1 MVRQHDDT
9 QHDAQQEQHEEEQFN
24 AKLILA
30 LLLCCV
36 VAQSV
41 SYGIG
46 GMISSSKDVEAV
58 IVLGTVIAT
67 LVILTRTVFGNKEAA
82 SSSASASAS
91 ASASSLSSSSS
102 FNTQKKD

>member
-1 MVRQHDDT
+1 MVRQHDDA
-9 QHDAQQEQHEEEQFN
+9 QHDAQQEQHDEEKFN
-24 AKLILA
+24 AKLILV

-41 SYGIG
+41 SNGIG

-67 LVILTRTVFGNKEAA
+67 FVILTRTVFGNTE
-82 SSSASASAS
+82 ASA
-91 ASASSLSSSSS
+91 ASASSASSSSSS
-102 FNTQKKD
+102 FNTQKKE